1 MLDHEIRRRGI
12 GGSEVA
18 AILGLSR
25 FRTPYVVWLDKMGL
39 LAPQPS
45 SKRMLFG
52 QFAEAAILKAY
63 AHETHCELMTDHKSA
78 RHPERPWMVATADAL
93 VVGERR
99 GVDAKMIAWDQSPR
113 WPPTAAEIP
122 DEYVLQCWH
131 YADFFG
137 YDGWDLA
144 VSVAGEFPRIYTV
157 PLDREAQTV
166 VAKRVEAWWRRH
178 IVNGEEPP
186 MDASPVIAAYLQQAH
201 PTHKR
206 PDLRNATDEEIA
218 ILREYEQVR
227 IEQKAIEEERTVLE
241 NQLRKAVGDREGLT
255 WFGGKFTWRK
265 TRDRK
270 ITDWESMALGLL
282 NQFVK
287 DPQQRA
293 DLESFYTRT
302 REGSRRILLQSDAF
316 KEEKE
321 EAA

>member
-25 FRTPYVVWLDKMGL
+25 YRTPYVVWLDKMGL
-39 LAPQPS
+39 LAPMPP

-52 QFAEAAILKAY
+52 QLAEAAILKAY
-63 AHETHCELMTDHKSA
+63 AHETKCELVTDHKSA
-78 RHPERPWMVATADAL
+78 THPERPWMVATADAL
-93 VVGERR
+93 VVGEKR
-99 GVDAKMIAWDQSPR
+99 GVDAKMIAWDQSFH

-137 YDGWDLA
+137 FDAWDLA

-157 PLDREAQTV
+157 PLDRDAQAV
-166 VAKRVEAWWRRH
+166 VARRLEAWWRRH
-178 IVNGEEPP
+178 IVGGEEPP

-201 PTHKR
+201 PRHKR
-206 PDLRNATDEEIA
+206 PDLRAANEQEVDL
-218 ILREYEQVR
+218 LREYEQLR
-227 IEQKAIEEERTVLE
+227 IEEKAMKGEKAVLE
-241 NQLRKAVGDREGLT
+241 NLLRKAVGDREGLT
-255 WFGGKFTWRK
+255 WFGGQFTWRK

-270 ITDWESMALGLL
+270 IVEWESMARGLL

-293 DLESFYTRT
+293 DLEEFYTRT
-302 REGSRRILLQSDAF
+302 KEGTRRMLLKSDAF
-316 KEEKE
+316 KEEQE
-321 EAA
+321 DAA